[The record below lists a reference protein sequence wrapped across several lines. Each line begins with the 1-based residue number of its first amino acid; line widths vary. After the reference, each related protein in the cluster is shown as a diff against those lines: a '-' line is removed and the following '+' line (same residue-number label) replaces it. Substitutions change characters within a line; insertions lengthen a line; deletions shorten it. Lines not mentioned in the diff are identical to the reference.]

1 MQKEYQKL
9 VNEEINKY
17 FDGDYY
23 RYFIYLRSY
32 SRWDDKLGRRELWSE
47 TVQRYIDFMYENIG
61 DKLTKKEYSEIQNA
75 ILNQEVMP
83 SMRLLWSSGEPAR
96 KNNIAAFNCSYV
108 AVESLKDFA
117 DIIIIL
123 TNGCGAGFSCEREA
137 VEKLPSI
144 ERQTNKK
151 LPTHKIED
159 SKEGWADALY
169 AGMSAWYSGY
179 DLDFDFS
186 NIRLAGARLKT
197 FGGRASGPGPLKELL
212 AFSRNIL
219 LNAQGRKLKPIE
231 VHDIVCK
238 IGDVIVSG
246 GVRRTALISLS
257 DLDDNDMR
265 NAKTGSFWDR
275 EPQRALSNN
284 SAIYKS
290 KPTQQEFMEEWLSLM
305 KSGTGERGIFNRTNF
320 NIGAERRNDCN
331 GDLVGCNPCGEINLL
346 NKEFCNLTSII
357 CRKEDNKTTL
367 KNKARIATILGTY
380 QSMLTD
386 FKYISSK
393 WKENCDDERLLG
405 VSINGQFDCPI
416 VRNEDVLA
424 RLKDIVIDTNI
435 EYAER
440 FNISVSAAISTVKPE
455 GTCSQML
462 NCSSGMHPRYSLFYI
477 RRVRI
482 STTDPLFKALN
493 SQGIKNNPEVGQS
506 QQQAHT
512 FVLEF
517 PIKSP
522 EGAITRKDITAIEQ
536 LEYWKK
542 VKINYTE
549 HNPSMTCY
557 IGEHEWLSVADWI
570 WNNWDIVGGL
580 SFLPKGDSDHVY
592 ELAPYEEITEDKYNE
607 LVENMPKLDF
617 SKIIEFETDD
627 TTTGAQELACMSGS
641 CDISDLIR

>member
-1 MQKEYQKL
+1 MQKEYSKL
-9 VNEEINKY
+9 VQDEINKY
-17 FDGDYY
+17 FGGDYY

-32 SRWDDKLGRRELWSE
+32 SRWRDDLGRRELWSE
-47 TVQRYIDFMYENIG
+47 TVQRYMDFMQENLG
-61 DKLTKKEYSEIQNA
+61 DKLTKKEYSEIQNS

-83 SMRLLWSSGEPAR
+83 SMRLLWSAGEPAR

-108 AVESLKDFA
+108 AIESLKDFA
-117 DIIIIL
+117 DLIIIL

-137 VEKLPSI
+137 VEKLPTV
-144 ERQTNKK
+144 EKQTGKK
-151 LPTHKIED
+151 LPTHVIDD

-179 DLDFDFS
+179 DLDFDFDKV
-186 NIRLAGARLKT
+186 RPAGARLKI
-197 FGGRASGPGPLKELL
+197 FGGRASGPAPLKELI
-212 AFSRNIL
+212 AFTRKIIL
-219 LNAQGRKLKPIE
+219 GSQGRKLKPIE

-257 DLDDNDMR
+257 DLDDMEMR
-265 NAKTGSFWDR
+265 NAKTGAFWDR

-290 KPTQQEFMEEWLSLM
+290 KPSQQEFMEEWLALM

-320 NIGAERRNDCN
+320 NSGADRRNDCN
-331 GDLVGCNPCGEINLL
+331 GDLVGTNPCGEINLL
-346 NKEFCNLTSII
+346 NKEFCNLTSVI
-357 CRKEDNKTTL
+357 CRAEDTKLSL
-367 KNKARIATILGTY
+367 KQKARIATILGTY

-393 WKENCDDERLLG
+393 WRENCDDERLLG
-405 VSINGQFDCPI
+405 VSLNGQFDCPI
-416 VRNEDVLA
+416 VRKPDVLA
-424 RLKDIVIDTNI
+424 RLKDIVIDTNA

-440 FNISVSAAISTVKPE
+440 FGINVSAAIGTIKPE

-462 NCSSGMHPRYSLFYI
+462 NCSSGMHPRYGSFYI

-482 STTDPLFKALN
+482 STTDPLFKTLKD
-493 SQGIKNNPEVGQS
+493 QGIVNNPEVGQS
-506 QQQAHT
+506 LEQAHT

-517 PIKSP
+517 PIASP
-522 EGAITRKDITAIEQ
+522 KGAITRKDITATQQ
-536 LEYWKK
+536 LEYWKE
-542 VKINYTE
+542 VKTNYTE

-557 IGEHEWLSVADWI
+557 VAENEWLAVADWI
-570 WNNWDIVGGL
+570 WNNWEIIGGL

-592 ELAPYEEITEDKYNE
+592 QLAPYEEISEEKYNE
-607 LVENMPKLDF
+607 LMSKMPVIDF
-617 SKIIEFETDD
+617 GRIIEYEKDD

-641 CDISDLIR
+641 CDISDLIK